1 MISASSKRGAASPAE
16 GENSKKPDA
25 KSTPT
30 SPSEGFLGSFRC
42 VLGGGQQLP
51 VVPVPEQALS
61 MISDGPEDLEDGEW
75 QMQTRQTSRTLGNSP
90 PPKERQ
96 ASFNQVGPDTQFIHK
111 HTVPCFE
118 VKNEGAFRSEIEIE
132 IQTINDKPFRGT
144 ITTHEAKHAIYRN
157 ALGGL
162 FSNFRGVRF
171 GYKGVPVAT
180 IMLKNPV
187 NIDDFA
193 SFQFFS
199 FTRSYL
205 KGGKQVEDILAC
217 KIRGVRTVTG
227 GEATAS
233 YSEDWRRVVKIE
245 GCDYRVSKEMILSWL
260 GLYGE
265 VLSDVVEDVFEDSED
280 SEGTN
285 ATGIY
290 SVKMKLS
297 DDIPQLLPMDGR
309 RIKVYYRG
317 ISKLCTSCF
326 GRHTR
331 RDCKNEKVQWIDY
344 VRNFVNKNPQISNN
358 QYGKWI
364 SILERETRQKSNT
377 QENNSP
383 KQTQSTEQASS
394 TEIREE
400 SNRITPSVVLQ
411 NANSNGDEI
420 NDTFIQNSANLEA
433 STATQSTGT
442 TSQDGDQLSQINLS
456 QPTMVDFN
464 IPETDEDMTKLID
477 AMIGCGMTRKDVET
491 NIEKRKKMYMAAV
504 RDFNKLHTKKGRQM
518 GTRKNS
524 K

>member
-1 MISASSKRGAASPAE
+1 
-16 GENSKKPDA
+16 
-25 KSTPT
+25 
-30 SPSEGFLGSFRC
+30 
-42 VLGGGQQLP
+42 
-51 VVPVPEQALS
+51 
-61 MISDGPEDLEDGEW
+61 
-75 QMQTRQTSRTLGNSP
+75 
-90 PPKERQ
+90 
-96 ASFNQVGPDTQFIHK
+96 
-111 HTVPCFE
+111 VPCFE

-205 KGGKQVEDILAC
+205 KGGKQIEDILAC

-233 YSEDWRRVVKIE
+233 YSEEWKRVVKIE
-245 GCDYRVSKEMILSWL
+245 GCDYRVSKDMILSWL
-260 GLYGE
+260 SLYGE

-290 SVKMKLS
+290 SVKMKLN
-297 DDIPQLLPMDGR
+297 DNIPQLLPMDGR

-317 ISKLCTSCF
+317 INKLCTSCF
-326 GRHTR
+326 GRHAR
-331 RDCKNEKVQWIDY
+331 RDCKNKKAQWVDY
-344 VRNFVNKNPQISNN
+344 VRDFVNKNPQISND

-364 SILERETRQKSNT
+364 SILERETRQETIHHEHHRAKQVQSSE
-377 QENNSP
+377 QESEARFPEGASSLSQEVAPISKDEEINNSLVQDSIIS
-383 KQTQSTEQASS
+383 KASAANQSTSTTDQESS
-394 TEIREE
+394 
-400 SNRITPSVVLQ
+400 L
-411 NANSNGDEI
+411 
-420 NDTFIQNSANLEA
+420 L
-433 STATQSTGT
+433 TQV
-442 TSQDGDQLSQINLS
+442 IVS
-456 QPTMVDFN
+456 QPTLAEFS
-464 IPETDEDMTKLID
+464 IPETEEEMTKLIN
-477 AMIGCGMTRKDVET
+477 AMLGCGMTRKDVET
-491 NIEKRKKMYMAAV
+491 NIEKRKKLYTAAIK
-504 RDFNKLHTKKGRQM
+504 DFNKPQIKKGRPM
-518 GTRKNS
+518 GSRKNS